1 MSPRNFDLNLL
12 PVLVAIYDQGSVS
25 GAAQQLGTS
34 QSAVSAAL
42 AKLRQKFS
50 DPLFVRVGYGMAA
63 TAKMRSQIA
72 FVRETLARIDSAL
85 VTDLAFDPA
94 TTDRMFTFALS
105 DVGEMVFMPKILQRL
120 RTLAPGA
127 TVRSVTLPP
136 REIEDDLEN
145 GDIDLAVG
153 YFPDLRRKAFVE
165 QHLFTHHF
173 VCLLRADHPI
183 KASTLSLKQFLSLEH
198 AVVYGT
204 GRSYEIFERFLQR
217 KKINRRVVLQT
228 PHFMSIPTIIAQSDL
243 IVTVPHAV
251 GAFVTNAHMN
261 IRIAQPPLRIPQ
273 IDLKQH
279 WHRKFHSDAKVK
291 WLRTLVATL
300 FTDESDEWRDQA

>member
-1 MSPRNFDLNLL
+1 MSQRTFDLNLL

-25 GAAQQLGTS
+25 GAARRLGTS

-42 AKLRQKFS
+42 AKLREKFG

-63 TAKMRSQIA
+63 TAKMRAQIA
-72 FVRETLARIDSAL
+72 FVRETLARVESAL
-85 VTDLAFDPA
+85 STDLTFDPA
-94 TTDRMFTFALS
+94 TTNRMFTFALS

-120 RTLAPGA
+120 RSLAPGA

-136 REIEDDLEN
+136 REIEHDLEN

-153 YFPDLRRKAFVE
+153 YFPDLRRKAFVD

-183 KASTLSLKQFLSLEH
+183 KASILSLKQFLSLEH

-217 KKINRRVVLQT
+217 KKITRRVVLQT

-261 IRIAQPPLRIPQ
+261 IRIAKPPLRIPP

-279 WHRKFHSDAKVK
+279 WHRKFHDDAKVK
-291 WLRTLVATL
+291 WLRGLVATL
-300 FTDESDEWRDQA
+300 FTDESDEWRDRA

>member
-1 MSPRNFDLNLL
+1 
-12 PVLVAIYDQGSVS
+12 
-25 GAAQQLGTS
+25 
-34 QSAVSAAL
+34 
-42 AKLRQKFS
+42 LRS
-50 DPLFVRVGYGMAA
+50 
-63 TAKMRSQIA
+63 
-72 FVRETLARIDSAL
+72 
-85 VTDLAFDPA
+85 
-94 TTDRMFTFALS
+94 
-105 DVGEMVFMPKILQRL
+105 
-120 RTLAPGA
+120 LAPGA

-291 WLRTLVATL
+291 WLRGLVATL

>member
-1 MSPRNFDLNLL
+1 MSPRKFDLNLL

-25 GAAQQLGTS
+25 GAAQRLGTS

-42 AKLRQKFS
+42 AKLRQKFG

-72 FVRETLARIDSAL
+72 FVRETLARVDSAL
-85 VTDLAFDPA
+85 ATDLTFDPA
-94 TTDRMFTFALS
+94 TTNRMFTFALS

-120 RTLAPGA
+120 HSLAPGA

-136 REIEDDLEN
+136 REIEHDLEN

-183 KASTLSLKQFLSLEH
+183 KASVLSLKQFLSLEH

-217 KKINRRVVLQT
+217 KKITRRVVLQT

-261 IRIAQPPLRIPQ
+261 IRIAQPPLRIPP

-279 WHRKFHSDAKVK
+279 WHRKFHDDAKVK
-291 WLRTLVATL
+291 WLRGLVATL
-300 FTDESDEWRDQA
+300 FTDESDEWRDRA

>member
-1 MSPRNFDLNLL
+1 MLHRFDLNLL
-12 PVLVAIYDQGSVS
+12 PVLVSIYDQGSVS
-25 GAAQQLGTS
+25 GAAQQLGLS
-34 QSAVSAAL
+34 QSAVSFAL
-42 AKLRQKFS
+42 AKLRKKFG
-50 DPLFVRVGYGMAA
+50 DPLFVRVGYGMEA

-72 FVRETLARIDSAL
+72 FVRETLARVDSAL
-85 VTDLAFDPA
+85 SNDLGFDPA
-94 TTDRMFTFALS
+94 TTDRLFTFAMS
-105 DVGEMVFMPKILQRL
+105 DLGEMVFMPKILRRL
-120 RTLAPGA
+120 RSLAPGA

-136 REIEDDLEN
+136 REVEDGLEN

-153 YFPDLRRKAFVE
+153 YFPDLRRKSFVE

-183 KASTLSLKQFLSLEH
+183 KARTLSLKQFLSLEH

-204 GRSYEIFERFLQR
+204 GRSFEIFERFLQR
-217 KKINRRVVLQT
+217 KKITRRIILQT
-228 PHFMSIPTIIAQSDL
+228 PHFMSVPMIVAQSDL

-251 GAFVTNAHMN
+251 GSFVTSAHMN
-261 IRIAQPPLRIPQ
+261 IRLAQPPLRVPP

-279 WHRKFHSDAKVK
+279 WHRKYHDDAKVK
-291 WLRTLVATL
+291 WLRGLVAAL

>member
-1 MSPRNFDLNLL
+1 MSLRNFDLNLL
-12 PVLVAIYDQGSVS
+12 PVLVAIYDQASVS
-25 GAAQQLGTS
+25 GAAQQLGIS

-42 AKLRQKFS
+42 AKLRHKFG
-50 DPLFVRVGYGMAA
+50 DPLFVRVGYGMEA

-72 FVRETLARIDSAL
+72 FVRETLARVDSAL
-85 VTDLAFDPA
+85 STDLAFDPA
-94 TTDRMFTFALS
+94 TTDRMFSFALS
-105 DVGEMVFMPKILQRL
+105 DLGEMVFMPKILRRL
-120 RTLAPGA
+120 RSVAPGA
-127 TVRSVTLPP
+127 TVRCVTLPA
-136 REIEDDLEN
+136 REIEDGLEN

-204 GRSYEIFERFLQR
+204 GRSYEIVERFLQR
-217 KKINRRVVLQT
+217 KKITRRVGLQT
-228 PHFMSIPTIIAQSDL
+228 PHFMSIPAIIAQSDL

-251 GAFVTNAHMN
+251 GAFVTSAHMN

-291 WLRTLVATL
+291 WLRGLVATL

>member
-1 MSPRNFDLNLL
+1 MSPRKFDLNLL

-72 FVRETLARIDSAL
+72 FVRETLARVDSAL
-85 VTDLAFDPA
+85 STDLTFDPA
-94 TTDRMFTFALS
+94 STDRMFTFALS

-120 RTLAPGA
+120 RSLAPGA

-136 REIEDDLEN
+136 REIEDGLEN

-173 VCLLRADHPI
+173 VCLLRATHPI

-204 GRSYEIFERFLQR
+204 GRSYEIVERFLQR
-217 KKINRRVVLQT
+217 KKITRRVVLQI

-279 WHRKFHSDAKVK
+279 WHRKFHNDAKVM
-291 WLRTLVATL
+291 WLRSLVATL